1 MICKDSFNVSKRYI
15 KNNDTYQLVRTISRG
30 IIVKDNNFI
39 IKFIPWNDVNQLSKD
54 IRDKFK

>member
-1 MICKDSFNVSKRYI
+1 MSVSDI

-30 IIVKDNNFI
+30 VIVKDDNFI